1 MMNVF
6 NAVNL
11 ATGEIETP
19 QWVSEILKN
28 LSRFIPAL
36 QVVRSADKV
45 LSLTGDSEPE
55 AIKILECHADDFY
68 GAWQASSSEVV
79 EAIGLPVVQEF
90 FKIFSKYYV
99 FTWPVESQIAWEHI
113 GPDDQIQVFRGESLS
128 LAAQGVGTGMSWTS
142 NLDAAKFYKARHL
155 DGVLIQ
161 GFVKKKDVLMFFVEE
176 EELIVARE
184 KVQVQ
189 LVVHENL

>member
-6 NAVNL
+6 TAVDL

-28 LSRFIPAL
+28 LSRFTPAL

-45 LSLTGDSEPE
+45 LSLTGVCDWKAMEE
-55 AIKILECHADDFY
+55 LELHANDFY

-79 EAIGLPVVQEF
+79 AAIGLPVVQEF
-90 FKIFSKYYV
+90 FKIFSKYYF
-99 FTWPVESQIAWEHI
+99 FTWPVESQIAWEEI
-113 GPDDQIQVFRGESLS
+113 GPDEQIQVFRGESLS

-142 NLDAAKFYKARHL
+142 NLDAAKFYKARHP

-176 EELIVARE
+176 EEIIVARE
-184 KVQVQ
+184 KVQGQ